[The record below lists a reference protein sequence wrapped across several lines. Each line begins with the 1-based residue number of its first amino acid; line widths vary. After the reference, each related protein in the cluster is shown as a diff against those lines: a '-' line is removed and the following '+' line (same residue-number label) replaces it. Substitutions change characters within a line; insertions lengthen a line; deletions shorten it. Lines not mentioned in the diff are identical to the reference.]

1 MTSTIYSHFYHELN
15 SFFLITLL
23 NVVFGALAM
32 AFGIQYIVASV
43 LGLTDEEPLSL
54 IRIVTAAISM
64 VGLGLGL
71 SWMVSS
77 VEILDGIDD
86 IRNFLKENTK
96 PVSDEITTCG
106 IVRMIAHYRGHRK
119 TIRTM
124 ILVCTI
130 GGFCFL
136 ALGII
141 SSIEFFS
148 FSLTSGTITLNS
160 YLLIPSALLAL
171 SVALVSL
178 ASSFYFSKFSRA
190 WDLRED
196 EISRGEHELAETL
209 GRDLE

>member
-196 EISRGEHELAETL
+196 EISRAEHELAETL

>member
-15 SFFLITLL
+15 SFFLVTLL

-64 VGLGLGL
+64 VGFGLGL

-77 VEILDGIDD
+77 VEIMDGIDD

>member
-1 MTSTIYSHFYHELN
+1 
-15 SFFLITLL
+15 
-23 NVVFGALAM
+23 
-32 AFGIQYIVASV
+32 
-43 LGLTDEEPLSL
+43 
-54 IRIVTAAISM
+54 
-64 VGLGLGL
+64 
-71 SWMVSS
+71 MVSS
-77 VEILDGIDD
+77 VEIMDGIDD
-86 IRNFLKENTK
+86 IRNFLKENTT

-148 FSLTSGTITLNS
+148 FSLMSGTITLNS
-160 YLLIPSALLAL
+160 YLLIPSVLLAL

-196 EISRGEHELAETL
+196 EISRAEHELAETL

>member
-15 SFFLITLL
+15 SFFLVTLL
-23 NVVFGALAM
+23 NVVFGALAI

-54 IRIVTAAISM
+54 IQIMTAAISM
-64 VGLGLGL
+64 VGFGLGL
-71 SWMVSS
+71 SWIVSS

-86 IRNFLKENTK
+86 IRNFLKENTT

-160 YLLIPSALLAL
+160 YLLIPSVLLAL

-178 ASSFYFSKFSRA
+178 ASSFYFSKFSKA

-196 EISRGEHELAETL
+196 EISRAEHELAETL
-209 GRDLE
+209 GRDL

>member
-1 MTSTIYSHFYHELN
+1 MTSTIYTHFYHELN
-15 SFFLITLL
+15 SFFLVTLL

-64 VGLGLGL
+64 VGFGLGL
-71 SWMVSS
+71 SWIVSS

-86 IRNFLKENTK
+86 IRNFLKENTT

-106 IVRMIAHYRGHRK
+106 IVRMIAHYRGHKK

-141 SSIEFFS
+141 SSIEVFS

-178 ASSFYFSKFSRA
+178 ASSFYFSKFSKA

-196 EISRGEHELAETL
+196 EISRTEHELAETL

>member
-1 MTSTIYSHFYHELN
+1 MTSTIYSHFHHELN
-15 SFFLITLL
+15 SFFLVTLL

-43 LGLTDEEPLSL
+43 LGLTYEEPLSL

-64 VGLGLGL
+64 VGFGLGL

-77 VEILDGIDD
+77 VEIMDGIDD
-86 IRNFLKENTK
+86 IRNFLKENTT

-148 FSLTSGTITLNS
+148 FSLMSGTITLNS
-160 YLLIPSALLAL
+160 YLLIPSVLLAL

-196 EISRGEHELAETL
+196 EISRAEHELAETL

>member
-1 MTSTIYSHFYHELN
+1 MTSTIYSHFQHELN
-15 SFFLITLL
+15 SFFLVTLL

-43 LGLTDEEPLSL
+43 LGLTYEEPLSL

-64 VGLGLGL
+64 VGFGLGL

-77 VEILDGIDD
+77 VEIMDGIDD
-86 IRNFLKENTK
+86 IRNFLKENTT

-148 FSLTSGTITLNS
+148 FSLMSGTITLNS
-160 YLLIPSALLAL
+160 YLLIPSVLLAL

-196 EISRGEHELAETL
+196 EISRAEHELAETL

>member
-15 SFFLITLL
+15 SFFLVTLL
-23 NVVFGALAM
+23 NVVFGALAI
-32 AFGIQYIVASV
+32 ALGIQYIVASV

-54 IRIVTAAISM
+54 IRIMTAAISM
-64 VGLGLGL
+64 VGFGLGL
-71 SWMVSS
+71 SWIVSS

-86 IRNFLKENTK
+86 IRNFLKENTT

-160 YLLIPSALLAL
+160 YLLIPSVLLAL

-178 ASSFYFSKFSRA
+178 ASSFYFSKFSKA

-196 EISRGEHELAETL
+196 EISRAEHELAETL
-209 GRDLE
+209 GRDL

>member
-15 SFFLITLL
+15 SFFLVTLL